1 MTETAPADGYVRET
15 AEWKVKVERGK
26 DGSITAAL
34 YQSDG
39 TTLTEGQKI
48 VNYTEKEEAVKN
60 LESDKT
66 ASVVN
71 EADRIFQ
78 IDLSASTKGREEGI
92 AAQAASIVLVLDAS
106 SSMQENGKKLSDIQ
120 DAAKAFVNT
129 TKEKSPISEIAVIW
143 YQGSEGSNP
152 TITDSG
158 FYTLDTSNN
167 VNAINRFIS
176 NKYASGGT
184 PMGRRVRRSQFYIK
198 RTFEFQQVCTPF
210 YG

>member
-1 MTETAPADGYVRET
+1 MQQTATYAMPVVQVEKAFCDFSFDKVNSKGNPVAGAKFLLKNDKDSSIYYEAVSYSDGKVTFKNLRVGEYTLTETAPADGYVRET

-92 AAQAASIVLVLDAS
+92 AAPGGEYRARAGRKFLYAGEW
-106 SSMQENGKKLSDIQ
+106 QE
-120 DAAKAFVNT
+120 T
-129 TKEKSPISEIAVIW
+129 E
-143 YQGSEGSNP
+143 
-152 TITDSG
+152 
-158 FYTLDTSNN
+158 
-167 VNAINRFIS
+167 
-176 NKYASGGT
+176 
-184 PMGRRVRRSQFYIK
+184 
-198 RTFEFQQVCTPF
+198 
-210 YG
+210 